1 MVYHIAGSTMDARRA
16 RTVRLSAFGDHC
28 KTRVAAGEFSPSPSS
43 SLYQERGIELVIFMP
58 PMVTESLPR
67 GNDVRKCR
75 KDGRMDSRCG
85 GNLPR

>member
-16 RTVRLSAFGDHC
+16 RTVRLSAFGDYC

-43 SLYQERGIELVIFMP
+43 SLYQERGIELVIFIST
-58 PMVTESLPR
+58 MVTQSLLR
-67 GNDVRKCR
+67 ENDVRKCR
-75 KDGRMDSRCG
+75 NDGRMDLRCG